1 MKRVILIICL
11 GLIISCKKEKTT
23 DAIMPTSQGYM
34 NIANEKAKQLCME
47 GMAESDMRN
56 FSEAKTLLE
65 KSNQIEKNNV
75 IIMNALANTVN
86 ILGEIEKAENLYKKA
101 LEIDN
106 NFIPLYVNYGNFLN
120 EQKRFDES
128 EKILFEGL
136 KKEPIKRYK
145 VGLYF
150 NLSLIMKKQS
160 KCLEAEQYAELA
172 LENCD
177 PNDIHRKD
185 ITDFINAIKARCIE
199 KNSH

>member
-1 MKRVILIICL
+1 MKRVILIIFL

-23 DAIMPTSQGYM
+23 DAIIPTSQGYM

-47 GMAESDMRN
+47 GMAEIDLRN
-56 FSEAKTLLE
+56 FSKAKTLLE

-75 IIMNALANTVN
+75 IIMNTLANTVN
-86 ILGEIEKAENLYKKA
+86 ILGETEKAENLYKKA

-120 EQKRFDES
+120 EQNRFDES

-145 VGLYF
+145 VGLFF
-150 NLSLIMKKQS
+150 NLSLIMKKQG
-160 KCLEAEQYAELA
+160 KCLEAEQYGELA

-177 PNDIHRKD
+177 PNDIHRTD
-185 ITDFINAIKARCIE
+185 ITDFINEIKTRCIE

>member
-1 MKRVILIICL
+1 MKRIILILCL
-11 GLIISCKKEKTT
+11 GLIISCNKEKTT
-23 DAIMPTSQGYM
+23 DAIMPKSQGYLT
-34 NIANEKAKQLCME
+34 NANERAKQLCTE
-47 GMAESDMRN
+47 GMAEIDMGN
-56 FSEAKTLLE
+56 FSKAKTLLE
-65 KSNQIEKNNV
+65 ESNQIEKNNV
-75 IIMNALANTVN
+75 IVMNALANTVN
-86 ILGEIEKAENLYKKA
+86 ILGETEKAENLYKKA

-120 EQKRFDES
+120 EQERFDES

-145 VGLYF
+145 TGLYF

-160 KCLEAEQYAELA
+160 KCLKAEQYAELA

-185 ITDFINAIKARCIE
+185 ITDFIDEIKTRCTE